1 MGWAPEPSDDEGAA
15 QRVPLKAATAQ
26 PTGLDGSPGDGQ
38 KELDRQ
44 GDEQGGP
51 GNLGQVGQQ
60 QGNRDAHGGGSD
72 VTARA
77 RPGLLDGVDAE
88 GAQEPGREHHRGA
101 HGGGGPDQSY
111 EVAVQESRPRMGD
124 GDGEEVGQDE
134 PDDEVMARTR
144 PGDCAERLGEVAP
157 GVLLSR
163 DAGAARAGAV
173 SGRTRQGGL
182 RRDDRGWAITVE

>member
-1 MGWAPEPSDDEGAA
+1 MAAKLGEHGLGARAHDDEGAA
-15 QRVPLKAATAQ
+15 QRVPLEAATAQ

-60 QGNRDAHGGGSD
+60 QGNRDAHGSSGD

-101 HGGGGPDQSY
+101 HGGGGPDQ
-111 EVAVQESRPRMGD
+111 
-124 GDGEEVGQDE
+124 
-134 PDDEVMARTR
+134 
-144 PGDCAERLGEVAP
+144 
-157 GVLLSR
+157 
-163 DAGAARAGAV
+163 
-173 SGRTRQGGL
+173 
-182 RRDDRGWAITVE
+182 